1 MIFRLTNW
9 AVMSL
14 ALFYVAEGTGLLERG
29 KYFPTLPR
37 MEARAGDPSAWFGAV
52 QWGVTALTQGAG
64 QATASYGGS
73 GGSYYGGAANDHQE
87 YATAMPTSATSNEP
101 YRAIRLGAY
110 AEREAARQDN
120 GILKRLAGYYG
131 G

>member
-9 AVMSL
+9 AVIGL

-37 MEARAGDPSAWFGAV
+37 LEASAGDPAAWFGAV

-64 QATASYGGS
+64 TATAHS
-73 GGSYYGGAANDHQE
+73 GGRSGAGGHFSGQH
-87 YATAMPTSATSNEP
+87 YATAMPNAPSKEP

-110 AEREAARQDN
+110 AERENAAEN
-120 GILKRLAGYYG
+120 GIFKRLAGYYG

>member
-9 AVMSL
+9 AVMGL

-37 MEARAGDPSAWFGAV
+37 MEARAGDPAAWFGAV
-52 QWGVTALTQGAG
+52 QWGITALTQGAG
-64 QATASYGGS
+64 QATANYGG
-73 GGSYYGGAANDHQE
+73 GGGGYYGGQE
-87 YATAMPTSATSNEP
+87 YATAMPTRSNSSEP

-110 AEREAARQDN
+110 AEREATGQDS